1 MLATWGWLEQL
12 SVQSIQAVEEPSWP
26 EGSLS
31 FEIMCPQSHF
41 LPLSLVKQIFPW
53 FSFQTSVS

>member
-1 MLATWGWLEQL
+1 M
-12 SVQSIQAVEEPSWP
+12 QSIQAVEEPSWP

-31 FEIMCPQSHF
+31 FEKNVSQSHF

-53 FSFQTSVS
+53 FSLQTSVP